1 MKAGTGL
8 LTLLAGGLL
17 GVSPAEAEDCEGKA
31 GGVRLAVQVT
41 HVRAAQGEV
50 AVTIYPDDARRFMAP
65 KGKLARQRV
74 KAGAPTTNAC
84 FNLPKA
90 GTYAIAVYHD
100 ANGDRDFNRNGF
112 GMPTEGFGFSNDAP
126 TTVGLPPF
134 KSVRFA
140 VREGEN
146 RIAVRMRYLK

>member
-17 GVSPAEAEDCEGKA
+17 GGAPVWAEDCEGRA
-31 GGVRLAVQVT
+31 SGVRLLVEVT
-41 HVRAAQGEV
+41 NLRDARGEV
-50 AVTIYPDDARRFMAP
+50 AVTVYPDDAKRFLTA

-74 KAGAPTTNAC
+74 QASAPTTKAC

-100 ANGDRDFNRNGF
+100 ANGDRDFNRIKVGR
-112 GMPTEGFGFSNDAP
+112 PTEGFGFSNDAP

-134 KSVRFA
+134 KSVRFPA
-140 VREGEN
+140 REGEN
-146 RIAVRMRYLK
+146 RISIRMRYLK